1 MEIEKCFEQNEDN
14 STFSVAAIQ
23 CTQSQLFSFD
33 SRSLFTR
40 ICRMNI
46 FILDNAS
53 AHHST
58 SGCLIR
64 SECKSIQSIQN
75 AICSLG
81 RTALCI
87 CEYACR
93 CVGGCVCLCTRVCVC
108 VYVAVYYLS
117 ILAGHQK
124 SYKFLYVCCEECL
137 SQAYCSTF
145 CPAHI
150 LERIDVSCSILCKTE
165 ICSISSSIQ
174 AYNTSQIYQNKIK
187 ICTEMK
193 ENNLLDILK
202 ELDVLL
208 SIEQSVFNHILSSI
222 KSTPEYFGRMT
233 YYLHC
238 VLVRMGRACVCMHKL
253 CYVPWYTV
261 TVHGCRRSYG

>member
-64 SECKSIQSIQN
+64 SECKSIWSIQN

-81 RTALCI
+81 RTAFCI
-87 CEYACR
+87 CEYVFR

-108 VYVAVYYLS
+108 VCGCILS
-117 ILAGHQK
+117 I
-124 SYKFLYVCCEECL
+124 Y
-137 SQAYCSTF
+137 
-145 CPAHI
+145 
-150 LERIDVSCSILCKTE
+150 
-165 ICSISSSIQ
+165 SSW
-174 AYNTSQIYQNKIK
+174 AP
-187 ICTEMK
+187 
-193 ENNLLDILK
+193 K
-202 ELDVLL
+202 ELQISLCILWRMFIVGLL
-208 SIEQSVFNHILSSI
+208 FYILPSPHIGAHRCQL
-222 KSTPEYFGRMT
+222 
-233 YYLHC
+233 LHI
-238 VLVRMGRACVCMHKL
+238 M
-253 CYVPWYTV
+253 
-261 TVHGCRRSYG
+261 